1 MTVVEIFKELVCKTE
16 SALQKNGIQQTIN
29 YQYGHIEDII
39 NVLLQYKTLNIE
51 AKKYPLIA
59 LIQPFQEQEIE
70 RKDISKEV
78 TLRILICANS
88 RKDATPSLRY
98 DKNFTDVI
106 HEIESELINQ
116 IKKSIYFENNYLEPS
131 YTATDDW
138 GENRE
143 LADYIDIRNITNLK
157 LKLRKFYCKPQN

>member
-1 MTVVEIFKELVCKTE
+1 MTVVDIFKEIVSKTE
-16 SALQKNGIQQTIN
+16 TALQKKGFDKTIN
-29 YQYGHIEDII
+29 YQYGHINDIV
-39 NVLLQYKTLNIE
+39 NVLLQYKSQNIE
-51 AKKYPLIA
+51 ARKYPLIA
-59 LIQPFQEQEIE
+59 LIQPFSEQEIE

-106 HEIESELINQ
+106 HEIEKEFINQ
-116 IKKSIYFENNYLEPS
+116 IKISKYFENNYLEPTYS
-131 YTATDDW
+131 ASDDW

-143 LADYIDIRNITNLK
+143 LSDYIDIRNITNLK